1 MAETYRSGR
10 SNGIKTLLIS
20 TAQNTRVFRIILAI
34 PANSG
39 VFWRQTCSW
48 LVQDEWFFFFF
59 EYFWYLHI
67 LSLECWM
74 TMIVQ
79 ISACRIIPHF
89 FFLLSID
96 QTVQVDYPFSSCF
109 HFNEQLPVFS
119 TSLKDRV
126 PFFKKMRQVFIFR
139 SKGWTYWDMHLNR
152 AYFFCFSSR
161 HQMDHVH
168 LLCTIK
174 VLTLHVVQSLLWRF
188 IYINIYIYFFF

>member
-139 SKGWTYWDMHLNR
+139 SKGWTYWDL
-152 AYFFCFSSR
+152 FFFMARWIMCIYCAPSSF
-161 HQMDHVH
+161 DHWCGTYEVTCIN
-168 LLCTIK
+168 LI
-174 VLTLHVVQSLLWRF
+174 
-188 IYINIYIYFFF
+188 IYIICFLYM